1 MTPGV
6 PAPLAARA
14 GARVV
19 DAVTYAWLVAVLVVE
34 TGRWLLGGGAA
45 SSPSVAVALLTAA
58 AVVEVVPVAVWGRSL
73 GKALLGVRVVRAGG
87 GPPGVGRS
95 LVRCTVLFGP
105 LAVPVAGWAVGLA
118 IGAVAVLGLHDRLA
132 GTAVVAAWRD
142 AGPRDGPPG

>member
-1 MTPGV
+1 MTPEP

-34 TGRWLLGGGAA
+34 TGRWLLGGGPA
-45 SSPSVAVALLTAA
+45 SSPSVAVALLAAA

-87 GPPGVGRS
+87 GPPGAGRS

-118 IGAVAVLGLHDRLA
+118 IAAVAVLGLHDRLA

-142 AGPRDGPPG
+142 AGPRDGLPG

>member
-1 MTPGV
+1 MTTAT

-34 TGRWLLGGGAA
+34 TGRWLLGGAPA
-45 SSPSVAVALLTAA
+45 SSPSVAVALLAAA

-73 GKALLGVRVVRAGG
+73 GKALLGVRVARAGG
-87 GPPGVGRS
+87 GPPGLGRS
-95 LVRCTVLFGP
+95 LVRFAVLFGP
-105 LAVPVAGWAVGLA
+105 LAAPVPAWVVGPAVAG
-118 IGAVAVLGLHDRLA
+118 VALLGLHDRLA
-132 GTAVVAAWRD
+132 GTVVVAAWRD